1 MSSQTPFGRG
11 LGSKHDG
18 MQINEDIMI
27 TERFVGGPGTGK
39 DARMYVGKEALE
51 HMLAV
56 ANVSG
61 TKRVVL
67 TNVGIRVSEWRK
79 PNGHVYEVWSFF
91 SAEPQTEKGTP
102 FSRIASDLKRKV

>member
-1 MSSQTPFGRG
+1 MSSQTPFGRS
-11 LGSKHDG
+11 LGSIHDG

-51 HMLAV
+51 HMLVV
-56 ANVSG
+56 AKMSG
-61 TKRVVL
+61 TQRVVL
-67 TNVGIRVSEWRK
+67 KNVGIRVSEWRR

-91 SAEPQTEKGTP
+91 SAEPETEKGTP
-102 FSRIASDLKRKV
+102 LSRMAAIDKRKK